1 MVTMSPSRGVIF
13 RSREIREKRIMDRI
27 SIVPSLFSSRL
38 VVDINPTSPTTP
50 IIMVTWLM

>member
-1 MVTMSPSRGVIF
+1 MVTTSPSRGVIF

-38 VVDINPTSPTTP
+38 VVDINPTSPTMP